1 LENKSYFILHLFQ
14 ILNLLNYGKPQKF
27 FKTTALASAA
37 FALQSFKGTRE
48 TEDIA
53 KPKKINKPIVLQLEF
68 RYASECGCL
77 GCFKNN
83 GKALDAVEA
92 GVKFRS

>member
-37 FALQSFKGTRE
+37 FALQIKGTRE
-48 TEDIA
+48 L
-53 KPKKINKPIVLQLEF
+53 KILQTRKLTNQLYFQLEF
-68 RYASECGCL
+68 RMQA
-77 GCFKNN
+77 NV
-83 GKALDAVEA
+83 AAWDV
-92 GVKFRS
+92 